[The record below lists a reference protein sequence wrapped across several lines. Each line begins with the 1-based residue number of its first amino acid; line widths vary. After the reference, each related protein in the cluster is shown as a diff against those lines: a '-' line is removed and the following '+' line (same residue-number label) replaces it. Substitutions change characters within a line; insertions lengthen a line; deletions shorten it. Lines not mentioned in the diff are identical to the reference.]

1 MIDVDEFVRRN
12 LTTLTAPL
20 KRSTVFGP
28 AGRWTRRRTG
38 ERIIYGPHGTPLRV
52 VQYVDGGTAVEHGS
66 DHRSAVAR
74 PEPLRA
80 RLTLINQ

>member
-12 LTTLTAPL
+12 LAQLRAPL
-20 KRSTVFGP
+20 KRATVFGP

-38 ERIIYGPHGTPLRV
+38 ERIILGPNGTPVRV
-52 VQYVDGGTAVEHGS
+52 VQYIDGGTAVEHGS

-74 PEPLRA
+74 PRPH
-80 RLTLINQ
+80 IVKFHQQ